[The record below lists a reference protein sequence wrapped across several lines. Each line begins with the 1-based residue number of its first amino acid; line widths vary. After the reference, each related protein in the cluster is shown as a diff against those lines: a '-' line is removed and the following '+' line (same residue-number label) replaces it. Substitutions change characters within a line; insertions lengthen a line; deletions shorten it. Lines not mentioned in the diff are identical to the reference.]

1 MSGQVLFKLRSVPLY
16 PLPAPPAL
24 KLSVNETLVVNP
36 GDNVTM
42 QCSLTGGDPQ
52 PEVLWSH
59 SPGPLPPNS
68 LVQGGNLTIWRI
80 RVEDSGYYNCT
91 AINNVGNPAKKTVN
105 LLVRCKLLF
114 FSEDG
119 LDLHFP

>member
-1 MSGQVLFKLRSVPLY
+1 M
-16 PLPAPPAL
+16 
-24 KLSVNETLVVNP
+24 VNP
-36 GDNVTM
+36 GDNITM

-52 PEVLWSH
+52 PEVVWSH
-59 SPGPLPPNS
+59 SPGPMPPNS

-91 AINNVGNPAKKTVN
+91 AINNVGNPAKKIVN

-114 FSEDG
+114 FSEHVFSG
-119 LDLHFP
+119 SRGIAFLLAVLVQLRANVIFSSN

>member
-1 MSGQVLFKLRSVPLY
+1 
-16 PLPAPPAL
+16 
-24 KLSVNETLVVNP
+24 
-36 GDNVTM
+36 M

-52 PEVLWSH
+52 PEVVWSH
-59 SPGPLPPNS
+59 SPGPMPPNS

-114 FSEDG
+114 FS
-119 LDLHFP
+119 